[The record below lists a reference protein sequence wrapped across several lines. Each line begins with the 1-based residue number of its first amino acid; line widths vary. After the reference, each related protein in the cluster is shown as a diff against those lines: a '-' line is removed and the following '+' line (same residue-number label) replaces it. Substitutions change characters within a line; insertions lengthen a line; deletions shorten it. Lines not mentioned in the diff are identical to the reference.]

1 MTNRIKKT
9 FENLQ
14 LNDKKGIIL
23 YLTTGIPDN
32 KTTVSLALELFKQGA
47 DIIELGIPF
56 SDPLADGVTIQ
67 QSSQKALELGVNVD
81 TCFDICSMIREQNNK
96 NPIVLMGYY
105 NPILQYGLD
114 NFISK
119 AKSCGVDGV
128 IVPDLPLE
136 ESLNLLEKCLFA
148 DINLIYLIAPTTST
162 ERIKEICKNANG
174 FLYCVSVAGITGV
187 RNTISSEGINLVQ
200 TVKQHTKIPV
210 ALGFGIST
218 KSQLEEINNHADA
231 GIIGSALVNIILNS
245 NTNDV
250 VNNATNFLKDLQ

>member
-14 LNDKKGIIL
+14 LNNKKGIIL

-32 KTTVSLALELFKQGA
+32 KTTAELALELFNSGA

-67 QSSQKALELGVNVD
+67 QSSQKALEKGVNID
-81 TCFDICSMIREQNNK
+81 TCFDVCSMIRNK
-96 NPIVLMGYY
+96 NENNPIVLMGYY

-114 NFISK
+114 EFISK
-119 AKSCGVDGV
+119 AKLCGVDGI

-136 ESLNLLEKCLFA
+136 ESLILSEKCSA
-148 DINLIYLIAPTTST
+148 SDINLIYLIAPTTST
-162 ERIKEICKNANG
+162 SRIKEICEKGSG
-174 FLYCVSVAGITGV
+174 FLYCVSVAGITGA
-187 RNTISSEGINLVQ
+187 RNTLSTEGIDLVNEVKLHS
-200 TVKQHTKIPV
+200 TVPV

-218 KSQLEEINNHADA
+218 KNQLSEVNKHADA
-231 GIIGSALVNIILNS
+231 GIIGSALVNIISNS
-245 NTNDV
+245 DKSTV
-250 VNNATNFLKDLQ
+250 VKNATNFLKELQ

>member
-32 KTTVSLALELFKQGA
+32 ETTAELALELFNSGA

-67 QSSQKALELGVNVD
+67 QSSQKALEKGVNID
-81 TCFDICSMIREQNNK
+81 TCFDVCKMIRNK
-96 NPIVLMGYY
+96 NDNNPIVLMGYF

-114 NFISK
+114 EFISK
-119 AKSCGVDGV
+119 AKSCGVDGI

-136 ESLNLLEKCLFA
+136 ESLILLEKCSSN

-162 ERIKEICKNANG
+162 ERIKEICKNGDG
-174 FLYCVSVAGITGV
+174 FLYCVSVAGITGA
-187 RNTISSEGINLVQ
+187 RATLSAEGINLVKE
-200 TVKQHTKIPV
+200 VKQYSTVPV

-218 KSQLEEINNHADA
+218 KIHLAEVNKHADA
-231 GIIGSALVNIILNS
+231 GIIGSALVNIISNS
-245 NTNDV
+245 DKNTAV
-250 VNNATNFLKDLQ
+250 QNATDFLKELQ

>member
-32 KTTVSLALELFKQGA
+32 ETTAELALELFNSGA

-67 QSSQKALELGVNVD
+67 QSSQKALEKGVNID
-81 TCFDICSMIREQNNK
+81 TCFDVCKMIRNK
-96 NPIVLMGYY
+96 NDNNPIVLMGYF

-114 NFISK
+114 EFISK
-119 AKSCGVDGV
+119 AKSCGVDGI

-136 ESLNLLEKCLFA
+136 ESLILLEKCSSN

-162 ERIKEICKNANG
+162 ERIKEICKNGDG
-174 FLYCVSVAGITGV
+174 FLYCVSVAGITGA
-187 RNTISSEGINLVQ
+187 RTTLSTEGINLVKEVKLHS
-200 TVKQHTKIPV
+200 TVPV

-218 KSQLEEINNHADA
+218 KTQLAEVNKHADA
-231 GIIGSALVNIILNS
+231 GIIGSALVNIISNS
-245 NTNDV
+245 DENTV
-250 VNNATNFLKDLQ
+250 VENATDFLKELQ

>member
-14 LNDKKGIIL
+14 LNNKKGIIL
-23 YLTTGIPDN
+23 YLTTGIPN
-32 KTTVSLALELFKQGA
+32 NETTAELALELFNSGA

-67 QSSQKALELGVNVD
+67 QSSQKALDKGVNVD
-81 TCFDICSMIREQNNK
+81 TCFDVCKMIRNK
-96 NPIVLMGYY
+96 NENNPIILMGYY

-114 NFISK
+114 EFVAN

-136 ESLNLLEKCLFA
+136 ESYVLLDKCSSN
-148 DINLIYLIAPTTST
+148 DIKLIYLIAPTTST
-162 ERIKEICKNANG
+162 ERIKEICKNGDG
-174 FLYCVSVAGITGV
+174 FLYCVSVAGITGA
-187 RNTISSEGINLVQ
+187 RNTLSTEGINLVKEVKLHS
-200 TVKQHTKIPV
+200 TVPV

-218 KSQLEEINNHADA
+218 KTQLVEVNKHADA
-231 GIIGSALVNIILNS
+231 GIIGSALVNIISNS
-245 NTNDV
+245 DENNV
-250 VNNATNFLKDLQ
+250 VQNATDFLKELQ

>member
-32 KTTVSLALELFKQGA
+32 ETTAELALELFNSGA

-67 QSSQKALELGVNVD
+67 QSSQKALDKGVNID
-81 TCFDICSMIREQNNK
+81 TCFDVCKMIRNK
-96 NPIVLMGYY
+96 NDNNPIVLMGYF

-114 NFISK
+114 EFISK
-119 AKSCGVDGV
+119 AKSCGVDGI

-136 ESLNLLEKCLFA
+136 ESLILLEKCSSN

-162 ERIKEICKNANG
+162 ERIKEICKNGDG
-174 FLYCVSVAGITGV
+174 FLYCVSVAGITGA
-187 RNTISSEGINLVQ
+187 RATLSAEGINLVKE
-200 TVKQHTKIPV
+200 VKQYSTVPV

-218 KSQLEEINNHADA
+218 KIQLAEVNKHADA
-231 GIIGSALVNIILNS
+231 GIIGSALVNIISNS
-245 NTNDV
+245 DKNTAV
-250 VNNATNFLKDLQ
+250 QNATDFLKELQ

>member
-32 KTTVSLALELFKQGA
+32 ETTAELALELFNSGA

-67 QSSQKALELGVNVD
+67 QSSQKALEKGVNID
-81 TCFDICSMIREQNNK
+81 TCFDVCKMIRNK
-96 NPIVLMGYY
+96 NDNNPIVLMGYF

-114 NFISK
+114 EFISK
-119 AKSCGVDGV
+119 AKSCGVDGI

-136 ESLNLLEKCLFA
+136 ESLILLEKCSS
-148 DINLIYLIAPTTST
+148 N
-162 ERIKEICKNANG
+162 ERCRER
-174 FLYCVSVAGITGV
+174 Y
-187 RNTISSEGINLVQ
+187 
-200 TVKQHTKIPV
+200 
-210 ALGFGIST
+210 
-218 KSQLEEINNHADA
+218 D
-231 GIIGSALVNIILNS
+231 
-245 NTNDV
+245 
-250 VNNATNFLKDLQ
+250 

>member
-32 KTTVSLALELFKQGA
+32 ETTAELALELFNSGA

-67 QSSQKALELGVNVD
+67 QSSQKALEKGVNID
-81 TCFDICSMIREQNNK
+81 TCFDVCKMIRNK
-96 NPIVLMGYY
+96 NDNNPIVLMGYF

-114 NFISK
+114 EFISK
-119 AKSCGVDGV
+119 AKSCGVDGI

-136 ESLNLLEKCLFA
+136 ESLILLEKCSSN
-148 DINLIYLIAPTTST
+148 DIKLIYLIAPTTST
-162 ERIKEICKNANG
+162 ERIKEICKNGDG
-174 FLYCVSVAGITGV
+174 FLYCVSVAGITGA
-187 RNTISSEGINLVQ
+187 RATLSAEGINLVKE
-200 TVKQHTKIPV
+200 VKQYSTVPV
-210 ALGFGIST
+210 PLGFGIST
-218 KSQLEEINNHADA
+218 KIHLAEVNKHADA
-231 GIIGSALVNIILNS
+231 GIIGSALVNIISNS
-245 NTNDV
+245 DENTV
-250 VNNATNFLKDLQ
+250 VQNATDFLKELQ

>member
-32 KTTVSLALELFKQGA
+32 QTTASLALELFEQGA

-81 TCFDICSMIREQNNK
+81 ICFDVCSIIREKNDK

-105 NPILQYGLD
+105 NPILQYGLA

-119 AKSCGVDGV
+119 AKSCGVDGI

-136 ESLNLLEKCLFA
+136 ESLNLLEKCTFA

-162 ERIKEICKNANG
+162 KRIKEICKNANG
-174 FLYCVSVAGITGV
+174 FLYCVSVAGITGA
-187 RNTISSEGINLVQ
+187 RNTVSTEGIDLVQ
-200 TVKQHTKIPV
+200 VVKQYTKVPV

-218 KSQLEEINNHADA
+218 KSQLEEVNKHADA

-250 VNNATNFLKDLQ
+250 IANATNFLKDLK

>member
-14 LNDKKGIIL
+14 LNNKKGIIL
-23 YLTTGIPDN
+23 YLTTGIPN
-32 KTTVSLALELFKQGA
+32 NETTAELALELFNSGA

-67 QSSQKALELGVNVD
+67 QSSQKALDKGVNVD
-81 TCFDICSMIREQNNK
+81 TCFDVCKMIRNK
-96 NPIVLMGYY
+96 NENNPIILMGYY

-114 NFISK
+114 EFVAN

-136 ESLNLLEKCLFA
+136 ESYVLLDKCSSN
-148 DINLIYLIAPTTST
+148 DIKLIYLIAPTTST
-162 ERIKEICKNANG
+162 ERIKEICKNGDG
-174 FLYCVSVAGITGV
+174 FLYCVSVAGITGA
-187 RNTISSEGINLVQ
+187 RNTLSTEGINLVKEVKLHS
-200 TVKQHTKIPV
+200 TVPV

-218 KSQLEEINNHADA
+218 KTQLVEVNKHADA
-231 GIIGSALVNIILNS
+231 GIIGSALVNIISNS
-245 NTNDV
+245 DENTV
-250 VNNATNFLKDLQ
+250 VQNATDFLKELQ

>member
-23 YLTTGIPDN
+23 YLTTGIPN
-32 KTTVSLALELFKQGA
+32 NETTAELALELFNSGA

-67 QSSQKALELGVNVD
+67 QSSQKALEKGVNID
-81 TCFDICSMIREQNNK
+81 TCFDVCKMIRNK
-96 NPIVLMGYY
+96 NDNNPIVLMGYF

-114 NFISK
+114 EFISK
-119 AKSCGVDGV
+119 AKSCGVDGI

-136 ESLNLLEKCLFA
+136 ESLILLEKCSSN

-162 ERIKEICKNANG
+162 ERIKEICKGNDAPQARQMGKGENGAPQARQREKGGNGAPQARPEGKMKKMARRRRARAKNEENCAPQARQGKKMKKWRAACAPQKANCEK
-174 FLYCVSVAGITGV
+174 FRSVMY
-187 RNTISSEGINLVQ
+187 
-200 TVKQHTKIPV
+200 
-210 ALGFGIST
+210 F
-218 KSQLEEINNHADA
+218 
-231 GIIGSALVNIILNS
+231 
-245 NTNDV
+245 
-250 VNNATNFLKDLQ
+250 

>member
-32 KTTVSLALELFKQGA
+32 ETTAELALELFNSGA

-67 QSSQKALELGVNVD
+67 QSSQKALDKGVNID
-81 TCFDICSMIREQNNK
+81 TCFDVCKMIRNK
-96 NPIVLMGYY
+96 NDNNPIVLMGYF

-114 NFISK
+114 EFISK
-119 AKSCGVDGV
+119 AKSCGVDGI

-136 ESLNLLEKCLFA
+136 ESLILLEKCSSN
-148 DINLIYLIAPTTST
+148 DINLIYLIAPTTSA
-162 ERIKEICKNANG
+162 ERIKEICKNGDG
-174 FLYCVSVAGITGV
+174 FLYCVSVAGITGA
-187 RNTISSEGINLVQ
+187 RATLSAEGINLVKE
-200 TVKQHTKIPV
+200 VKQYSTVPV

-218 KSQLEEINNHADA
+218 KIQLAEVNKHADA
-231 GIIGSALVNIILNS
+231 GIIGSALVNIISNS
-245 NTNDV
+245 DKNTAV
-250 VNNATNFLKDLQ
+250 QNATDFLKELQ